1 MLVQIF
7 VHELGFSLI
16 TSIIASNAAS
26 LTIIIVSTAQ
36 IKASQ
41 AAFQLEVQRL
51 DSMDPS
57 KVKNLHLF
65 NITADPYEETDLSH
79 FS

>member
-1 MLVQIF
+1 MPAP
-7 VHELGFSLI
+7 GFI
-16 TSIIASNAAS
+16 DEPETQPR
-26 LTIIIVSTAQ
+26 VSQPIPPLLSYICTMY
-36 IKASQ
+36 IEVEASQ

-57 KVKNLHLF
+57 EVKNFHLF

-79 FS
+79 VS